1 MSTTPEEF
9 GAKLPGAI
17 EGIAAQAMQKIVLT
31 IEGAVKKRTPVK
43 TGTLRR
49 SVTSAVRR
57 AGLEG
62 AVGTNVIYA
71 RPVERRAK
79 MFERGLADSQGQ
91 IDRIL
96 EEAGLDA
103 LEGAAS

>member
-9 GAKLPGAI
+9 GAKLPDAI
-17 EGIAAQAMQKIVLT
+17 KGIAETAMHRIVLT
-31 IEGAVKKRTPVK
+31 VEGAVKKRTPVK

-49 SVTSAVRR
+49 SVTSAVRK

-62 AVGTNVIYA
+62 VVGTNVIYA

-79 MFERGLADSQGQ
+79 MFDRGLKDSQGQ

>member
-1 MSTTPEEF
+1 MSRTPEEF
-9 GAKLPGAI
+9 GNRLPDAVA
-17 EGIAAQAMQKIVLT
+17 GIAETAMQRIVLT
-31 IEGAVKKRTPVK
+31 VEGAVKKRTPVR

-49 SVTSAVRR
+49 SVTSQVRR

-62 AVGTNVIYA
+62 IVGTNVRYA

-79 MFERGLADSQGQ
+79 MFERGLDDSQPQ
-91 IDRIL
+91 IEYIL